1 MIELKTG
8 EVYTAARARSG
19 ESEKGPWQ
27 FVTVKEISKSGK
39 EGRKEILI
47 WVENKPVPSEAGGK
61 FRIKTLRSVKFASR
75 KGNDGE
81 WHEEVNVSADIEAVM
96 SVSDAVTSGIDVYPP
111 ASTTFAEMTDED
123 ELPF

>member
-19 ESEKGPWQ
+19 ESGKGPWQ
-27 FVTVKEISKSGK
+27 FAAVKEEGK
-39 EGRKEILI
+39 GRKEILI
-47 WVENKPVPSEAGGK
+47 WVENKPVNLAEGGN
-61 FRIKTLRSVKFASR
+61 FRIKKIHSVKFASR
-75 KGNDGE
+75 KDNAGNWRD
-81 WHEEVNVSADIEAVM
+81 EVNVSADIEAVM
-96 SVSDAVTSGIDVYPP
+96 SVNDAVTSGIDVYPP